1 MRVNRQKS
9 SKILRSLFSDE
20 LKPSKYN
27 VEGRRTALSF
37 PLQTSISSAQ
47 KSIDS
52 GDDEDNCG
60 LSIEQILALKEQ
72 FDAADIDGGGSL
84 DLNEV

>member
-1 MRVNRQKS
+1 MSFGRHRSAKS
-9 SKILRSLFSDE
+9 LPFPVE
-20 LKPSKYN
+20 QKPSKYN

-37 PLQTSISSAQ
+37 PLQTSLTSIQ
-47 KSIDS
+47 KNGADS

-60 LSIEQILALKEQ
+60 LSIEQILALKQQ

-84 DLNEV
+84 DLSEV